1 MFSQT
6 STGAITAGLV
16 PDGTCRAKVVGLG
29 GGGASSGVLAASGGV
44 GAAGAQISATFA
56 VLPGQSYG
64 GSVAGGGTVTA
75 GGVGGGGA
83 PGTIVNNHRGGG
95 GGGRTEVRLGG
106 LSVLVAGGGGGGGAA
121 HQLPL
126 NGNGGPAGLGV
137 GAGIAGPGSD
147 GVNGIDNP
155 SSIVVGGGKGGAA
168 AAGGAGGV
176 NSSNGA
182 LNGLPGGGVGTGTGG
197 NGGPDQNYDSAGG
210 GGAGYTGGG
219 GGASTVNSGVTG
231 AGGGGGSSFVVAA
244 SPTPS
249 GSAPTAISGV
259 AGPPTASGSGIV
271 GAAGSAT
278 IDFLPCLYDLALTKT
293 VSPSPVYAGSTAT
306 WTITLKNNGPD
317 PMTKG
322 DTVDLADTL
331 PAGPN
336 GPATPA
342 YKVLSVGVSGGA
354 NADMSSGAFTC
365 SGVTVGSSMPAS
377 TNCSRAYAAPGAP
390 EAPSGGLRGLNVG
403 ETLTI
408 TYEQQIASSAPCP
421 AVITN
426 TATVK
431 DRPSSTGTS
440 DVTGVTVTDS
450 AARPLSI
457 SCVSVTKLT
466 LVKALSGSR
475 LVAADQFTMAIS
487 PSGVAPSGSSVT
499 TAGSGAT
506 VTASTGVVAVASAT
520 PGLAYT
526 FSESMAAGS
535 TSVLSQYRETVSCV
549 NTASGS
555 PTVLPATGSS
565 AVPFA
570 ITPTLGDD
578 ITCTLT
584 NAPLSSSLTIV
595 KSTTSTGYSAVGA
608 SIPYS
613 FVVRNT
619 GQTTLGSITITDPKA
634 SGISCPSTTLAPG
647 ASTTCTATHA
657 VTQADLDAGSV
668 VNTATVTGAPA
679 GGSNIPAATSNT
691 VTVTAAQSA
700 SLTIAKSTTQLN
712 YATVGQSIL
721 YSFTVRNTG
730 NVTLT
735 SVTVTDAK
743 VTAVSC
749 GATTLAPGISTI
761 CSGTHVVTQA
771 DLDAGSIVNTASV
784 VGTPPTGPP
793 TAPLNS
799 NTVTVPATTS
809 PSLSVQKSSATTSYA
824 TVGQSISYSLRV
836 TNTGNVSL
844 TSITVSDPKLTG
856 ISCPTSSL
864 APGVFTTCTGTH
876 SVTQADLDAGSIINT
891 ASAVGTP
898 PSGPALAPTSSNT
911 LTIPSVQSSG
921 LTITKSTVRASYS
934 TLGESVPYSFVVRN
948 TGNVT
953 LTAVTVSDPKVTG
966 LSCPVST
973 LAPGVSTTCTGNHIV
988 TQADLDGGT
997 VVNTASVTGTPP
1009 SGTPLTPVSSNTVT
1023 LRAAPD
1029 PQITVA
1035 KSTTKTSFASVGEQI
1050 PYSFIVRNTGNVTLS
1065 SIAVSDAKTTGVSCP
1080 VTTLAPGLSTTCSGT
1095 HTITQADLDL
1105 GSVVNTASVTAT
1117 PPSGPVLASVSSNT
1131 ITVPA
1136 AQSPSL
1142 SVVKST
1148 TRANFTAAGQ
1158 TVPYTIVVKN
1168 TGNVTLHAVTVSDPK
1183 LSGLTCD
1190 ASTLAP
1196 GASSTCTGSHVTTN
1210 ADVAAA
1216 PLLNTASAV
1225 ATPPT
1230 GPAITPVASNT
1241 VSVPLAQQPSLTIT
1255 KSTATSSFASV
1266 GTVIVYSFDVSNT
1279 GNVALTA
1286 LSVTDANATGITCP
1300 TTSLAVGQ
1308 TTTCTGTHTT
1318 TQTDLDTG
1326 SIVNTAQASATPP
1339 SGAPLA
1345 PVSSNTVT
1353 IPASGAPSL
1362 TVTKATTT
1370 SSVRTV
1376 GTVISYS
1383 FTVRNT
1389 GNVTLTSIQ
1398 VTDPNATGISC
1409 PTAPLAPGASVGCTG
1424 THAVT
1429 QADLDAGAII
1439 NTASATG
1446 TPPSGSPLAPVASN
1460 TVTVPVTQAP
1470 TLTIVKATSTTG
1482 FNDAGQVISYTFQVT
1497 NSGNVTLHAIVVS
1510 DPNAIGITC
1519 PASTLA
1525 PSAATTCTGTH
1536 TSTQADLDA
1545 GSVVNTAAVVGMPP
1559 SGPALAPTASNTVT
1573 VPGLASP
1580 ALSIVKSTTTPSY
1593 NAPGQSIPYSFV
1605 VTNSG
1610 NVTMTAISVSDPIV
1624 TGISCAPST
1633 LSPSQTA
1640 SCSGTY
1646 LTTQSDVDAGAVVNR
1661 ARVSGNRP
1669 GGLALTP
1676 VDSNT
1681 VTVPASQSPRLTI
1694 VKSTTKTSVTTVGE
1708 AIAYRFHV
1716 TNAGNVNL
1724 TAITVTDAVA
1734 GAVSCSPTAL
1744 APGQSVDCTATHVV
1758 TQSDLDAGSVVN
1770 TASVVG
1776 SPPSGP
1782 ALAPVGSN
1790 TVTVPAVQNTTL
1802 TIVKSTTST
1811 RYATLGEQVPYSFAL
1826 ANVGNIT
1833 LTGVTVADP
1842 KVTGLSCASTTL
1854 APGGSTT
1861 CTGTH
1866 AVTQGD
1872 LDAGSV
1878 VNTATVTGT
1887 SPKGVALAPVSS
1899 NTVTVPAAQ
1908 SATLTIVKSTTATGY
1923 AAVGDRIAYFFDIT
1937 NTGNVTMSS
1946 VTVTD
1951 AKVAGVSCPAGSLA
1965 PGATMTCSGT
1975 HSASQADLDAG
1986 SIMNTATVV
1995 GTPPGGSPIAPVP
2008 SNTVTVNAGQ
2018 APSLTLSKATSV
2030 TSFST
2035 VNETVTYTFTVT
2047 NTGNVTVTAVRVSD
2061 PQVVGLSCG
2070 ASILAP
2076 GTSTTC
2082 GGTHLVSQANLDAN
2096 AITNTASVV
2105 ATPPS
2110 GTPLVPVASNTVVIP
2125 AVQSPALTISKATA
2139 TGSYKTAGTTVG
2151 YTFQVVNTGNVT
2163 LTAISIV
2170 DPQLTGFTCNATAL
2184 AGGASTMCSGVHT
2197 VVQADVDAGSIVNT
2211 ASVTGTPPSGAPIAP
2226 VSSNTVTVPAI
2237 QTPMLTIAKAT
2248 TATTFAAVVDS
2259 IPYSFTVQ
2267 NTGNVTMSS
2276 VVVSDPQV
2284 QGLSCPSTS
2293 LTVNATMVCTA
2304 THAVTLADLN
2314 LGFVANTASVVG
2326 TPPSGPAINP
2336 VPSNT
2341 VTVVATVVPGLSA
2354 LKSDSGA
2361 VITKAGGVVS
2371 YSVLVTNT
2379 GNVTM
2384 SLVKVD
2390 DPQAPGLSCPV
2401 TVLDPGAT
2409 TTCTGTHR
2417 VTQAEAD
2424 AGVIS
2429 NTAFVTGK
2437 PPVGAPIAPV
2447 PSNTVTVAITAD
2459 PHFTIAKATAQT
2471 SVSSVGDPIVYTFNV
2486 ANTGNV
2492 TMRTITPSDPQV
2504 SGLACLVTTLAP
2516 AQTTVCTGTHTV
2528 TQADL
2533 DAGSVINTATVVGT
2547 PPSGPAI
2554 APVTSN
2560 TVTVPATQSPS
2571 ILVVKSTTTTSVAV
2585 VNTSI
2590 PYAFVVTNN
2599 GNVSLHGV
2607 TVADP
2612 NASGI
2617 TCPFTTLAPGASV
2630 TCTAT
2635 HSVTQADLDA
2645 GSVINTAHA
2654 VGTPPTG
2661 PALAPVASNT
2671 VTVPVATAPGLS
2683 ITKTAGSA
2691 SYAAL
2696 LDVVPYSFTV
2706 TNTGNVSMSS
2716 IRVSDPL
2723 TGPVTCLAS
2732 TLAPTI
2738 ATTCTGSHT
2747 VTQAD
2752 LDRGSIVNT
2761 AAVVGTPPSGPA
2773 IAPVSSNT
2781 MTVPAVQSPSLTIS
2795 KSTTSGPVTS
2805 VRDVVPYRFV
2815 VTNTGNVTITAIAI
2829 ADPLVP
2835 VVSCPATALAPAASV
2850 TCTGTHQVTQADVD
2864 GGSIVNTASVAGVLP
2879 SGTAL
2884 TPTASNTVTVPATP
2898 MPAITILKSTT
2909 NAGIGLLGEVV
2920 TYTFTVR
2927 NAGNVTL
2934 AAVQVNDRNAT
2945 GITCA
2950 ASRLAPGAQTTC
2962 TGTHIVT
2969 LGDLN
2974 TGALVNTASVTAV
2987 TPSGVALTPVPSN
3000 TVTLPATQRAALSIS
3015 KATNTAVVDAVG
3027 QRVPYTFTVTNVGN
3041 VTITG
3046 IAVADPNTTTPT
3058 CAASQLDPG
3067 EQTTCTAT
3075 HTVRQDDITNGSVVN
3090 MASVTGSTPDGQTL
3104 PPIVSNTITI
3114 PATQRPRITV
3124 VKSTK
3129 VAAFRTPGEVIAYQF
3144 VVTNAGNVP
3153 VSGVR
3158 VADPITGPVICAQTI
3173 LAPGASTTCS
3183 ASHTVNADDVRA
3195 GIITNVASLTA
3206 VLPGGAPIGP
3216 IPSNTVE
3223 LPLTK
3228 IEVIVPPTVSTPT
3241 TLGPPSSIATTT
3253 VVPVDAPTSIAPP
3266 TTVPAAVKS
3275 VDPAPAEI
3283 GAVLH
3288 LTKTAS
3294 ATFARVGDTVDY
3306 HFVMTNRGAT
3316 PLTDVRLTDDMVGL
3330 SAIRC
3335 PAPEA
3340 PLAPGASISCT
3351 ATYTVTAD
3359 DVARGSIN
3367 NTASAQGAVLGCEA
3381 CGKTAIVKGASTARS
3396 YAIANLALSFTGSDA
3411 RRLTLAAL
3419 LTVLSGFALLFLVGR
3434 RRRHRA

>member
-1 MFSQT
+1 M
-6 STGAITAGLV
+6 
-16 PDGTCRAKVVGLG
+16 
-29 GGGASSGVLAASGGV
+29 
-44 GAAGAQISATFA
+44 
-56 VLPGQSYG
+56 
-64 GSVAGGGTVTA
+64 
-75 GGVGGGGA
+75 
-83 PGTIVNNHRGGG
+83 
-95 GGGRTEVRLGG
+95 
-106 LSVLVAGGGGGGGAA
+106 
-121 HQLPL
+121 
-126 NGNGGPAGLGV
+126 
-137 GAGIAGPGSD
+137 
-147 GVNGIDNP
+147 
-155 SSIVVGGGKGGAA
+155 
-168 AAGGAGGV
+168 
-176 NSSNGA
+176 
-182 LNGLPGGGVGTGTGG
+182 
-197 NGGPDQNYDSAGG
+197 
-210 GGAGYTGGG
+210 
-219 GGASTVNSGVTG
+219 
-231 AGGGGGSSFVVAA
+231 AA

-657 VTQADLDAGSV
+657 VTQADL
-668 VNTATVTGAPA
+668 A

-1023 LRAAPD
+1023 LPAAPD

-1308 TTTCTGTHTT
+1308 TTTCTATHTT

-1376 GTVISYS
+1376 GTVISYA

-1640 SCSGTY
+1640 SCSGTC
-1646 LTTQSDVDAGAVVNR
+1646 R
-1661 ARVSGNRP
+1661 
-1669 GGLALTP
+1669 
-1676 VDSNT
+1676 
-1681 VTVPASQSPRLTI
+1681 
-1694 VKSTTKTSVTTVGE
+1694 
-1708 AIAYRFHV
+1708 
-1716 TNAGNVNL
+1716 
-1724 TAITVTDAVA
+1724 
-1734 GAVSCSPTAL
+1734 
-1744 APGQSVDCTATHVV
+1744 
-1758 TQSDLDAGSVVN
+1758 
-1770 TASVVG
+1770 
-1776 SPPSGP
+1776 
-1782 ALAPVGSN
+1782 
-1790 TVTVPAVQNTTL
+1790 
-1802 TIVKSTTST
+1802 
-1811 RYATLGEQVPYSFAL
+1811 
-1826 ANVGNIT
+1826 
-1833 LTGVTVADP
+1833 
-1842 KVTGLSCASTTL
+1842 
-1854 APGGSTT
+1854 
-1861 CTGTH
+1861 
-1866 AVTQGD
+1866 
-1872 LDAGSV
+1872 
-1878 VNTATVTGT
+1878 
-1887 SPKGVALAPVSS
+1887 
-1899 NTVTVPAAQ
+1899 
-1908 SATLTIVKSTTATGY
+1908 
-1923 AAVGDRIAYFFDIT
+1923 
-1937 NTGNVTMSS
+1937 
-1946 VTVTD
+1946 
-1951 AKVAGVSCPAGSLA
+1951 
-1965 PGATMTCSGT
+1965 
-1975 HSASQADLDAG
+1975 
-1986 SIMNTATVV
+1986 
-1995 GTPPGGSPIAPVP
+1995 
-2008 SNTVTVNAGQ
+2008 
-2018 APSLTLSKATSV
+2018 
-2030 TSFST
+2030 
-2035 VNETVTYTFTVT
+2035 
-2047 NTGNVTVTAVRVSD
+2047 
-2061 PQVVGLSCG
+2061 
-2070 ASILAP
+2070 
-2076 GTSTTC
+2076 
-2082 GGTHLVSQANLDAN
+2082 
-2096 AITNTASVV
+2096 
-2105 ATPPS
+2105 
-2110 GTPLVPVASNTVVIP
+2110 
-2125 AVQSPALTISKATA
+2125 
-2139 TGSYKTAGTTVG
+2139 
-2151 YTFQVVNTGNVT
+2151 
-2163 LTAISIV
+2163 
-2170 DPQLTGFTCNATAL
+2170 
-2184 AGGASTMCSGVHT
+2184 
-2197 VVQADVDAGSIVNT
+2197 
-2211 ASVTGTPPSGAPIAP
+2211 
-2226 VSSNTVTVPAI
+2226 
-2237 QTPMLTIAKAT
+2237 
-2248 TATTFAAVVDS
+2248 
-2259 IPYSFTVQ
+2259 
-2267 NTGNVTMSS
+2267 
-2276 VVVSDPQV
+2276 
-2284 QGLSCPSTS
+2284 
-2293 LTVNATMVCTA
+2293 
-2304 THAVTLADLN
+2304 
-2314 LGFVANTASVVG
+2314 
-2326 TPPSGPAINP
+2326 
-2336 VPSNT
+2336 
-2341 VTVVATVVPGLSA
+2341 
-2354 LKSDSGA
+2354 
-2361 VITKAGGVVS
+2361 
-2371 YSVLVTNT
+2371 
-2379 GNVTM
+2379 
-2384 SLVKVD
+2384 
-2390 DPQAPGLSCPV
+2390 
-2401 TVLDPGAT
+2401 
-2409 TTCTGTHR
+2409 
-2417 VTQAEAD
+2417 
-2424 AGVIS
+2424 
-2429 NTAFVTGK
+2429 
-2437 PPVGAPIAPV
+2437 
-2447 PSNTVTVAITAD
+2447 
-2459 PHFTIAKATAQT
+2459 
-2471 SVSSVGDPIVYTFNV
+2471 
-2486 ANTGNV
+2486 
-2492 TMRTITPSDPQV
+2492 
-2504 SGLACLVTTLAP
+2504 
-2516 AQTTVCTGTHTV
+2516 
-2528 TQADL
+2528 
-2533 DAGSVINTATVVGT
+2533 
-2547 PPSGPAI
+2547 
-2554 APVTSN
+2554 
-2560 TVTVPATQSPS
+2560 
-2571 ILVVKSTTTTSVAV
+2571 
-2585 VNTSI
+2585 
-2590 PYAFVVTNN
+2590 
-2599 GNVSLHGV
+2599 
-2607 TVADP
+2607 
-2612 NASGI
+2612 
-2617 TCPFTTLAPGASV
+2617 
-2630 TCTAT
+2630 
-2635 HSVTQADLDA
+2635 
-2645 GSVINTAHA
+2645 
-2654 VGTPPTG
+2654 
-2661 PALAPVASNT
+2661 
-2671 VTVPVATAPGLS
+2671 
-2683 ITKTAGSA
+2683 
-2691 SYAAL
+2691 
-2696 LDVVPYSFTV
+2696 
-2706 TNTGNVSMSS
+2706 
-2716 IRVSDPL
+2716 
-2723 TGPVTCLAS
+2723 
-2732 TLAPTI
+2732 
-2738 ATTCTGSHT
+2738 
-2747 VTQAD
+2747 
-2752 LDRGSIVNT
+2752 
-2761 AAVVGTPPSGPA
+2761 
-2773 IAPVSSNT
+2773 
-2781 MTVPAVQSPSLTIS
+2781 
-2795 KSTTSGPVTS
+2795 
-2805 VRDVVPYRFV
+2805 
-2815 VTNTGNVTITAIAI
+2815 
-2829 ADPLVP
+2829 
-2835 VVSCPATALAPAASV
+2835 
-2850 TCTGTHQVTQADVD
+2850 
-2864 GGSIVNTASVAGVLP
+2864 
-2879 SGTAL
+2879 
-2884 TPTASNTVTVPATP
+2884 
-2898 MPAITILKSTT
+2898 
-2909 NAGIGLLGEVV
+2909 
-2920 TYTFTVR
+2920 
-2927 NAGNVTL
+2927 
-2934 AAVQVNDRNAT
+2934 
-2945 GITCA
+2945 
-2950 ASRLAPGAQTTC
+2950 
-2962 TGTHIVT
+2962 
-2969 LGDLN
+2969 
-2974 TGALVNTASVTAV
+2974 
-2987 TPSGVALTPVPSN
+2987 
-3000 TVTLPATQRAALSIS
+3000 
-3015 KATNTAVVDAVG
+3015 
-3027 QRVPYTFTVTNVGN
+3027 
-3041 VTITG
+3041 
-3046 IAVADPNTTTPT
+3046 
-3058 CAASQLDPG
+3058 
-3067 EQTTCTAT
+3067 
-3075 HTVRQDDITNGSVVN
+3075 
-3090 MASVTGSTPDGQTL
+3090 
-3104 PPIVSNTITI
+3104 
-3114 PATQRPRITV
+3114 
-3124 VKSTK
+3124 
-3129 VAAFRTPGEVIAYQF
+3129 
-3144 VVTNAGNVP
+3144 
-3153 VSGVR
+3153 
-3158 VADPITGPVICAQTI
+3158 
-3173 LAPGASTTCS
+3173 
-3183 ASHTVNADDVRA
+3183 
-3195 GIITNVASLTA
+3195 
-3206 VLPGGAPIGP
+3206 
-3216 IPSNTVE
+3216 
-3223 LPLTK
+3223 
-3228 IEVIVPPTVSTPT
+3228 
-3241 TLGPPSSIATTT
+3241 
-3253 VVPVDAPTSIAPP
+3253 
-3266 TTVPAAVKS
+3266 
-3275 VDPAPAEI
+3275 
-3283 GAVLH
+3283 
-3288 LTKTAS
+3288 
-3294 ATFARVGDTVDY
+3294 
-3306 HFVMTNRGAT
+3306 
-3316 PLTDVRLTDDMVGL
+3316 
-3330 SAIRC
+3330 
-3335 PAPEA
+3335 
-3340 PLAPGASISCT
+3340 
-3351 ATYTVTAD
+3351 
-3359 DVARGSIN
+3359 
-3367 NTASAQGAVLGCEA
+3367 
-3381 CGKTAIVKGASTARS
+3381 
-3396 YAIANLALSFTGSDA
+3396 
-3411 RRLTLAAL
+3411 
-3419 LTVLSGFALLFLVGR
+3419 
-3434 RRRHRA
+3434 